1 MIPQKLQF
9 TEEEQETFKIAE
21 ESESFIL
28 SPVWRRLEVFLADH
42 VEEALDSIRG
52 NQSSDPKV
60 ALHFERIWK
69 EREQI
74 RDGIIRFVK
83 SPIKQRKEML
93 EQIEQLKKEGAV
105 YA

>member
-1 MIPQKLQF
+1 MIPQKFQI
-9 TEEEQETFKIAE
+9 TEEEQEIFKIAE
-21 ESESFIL
+21 ESESFIS
-28 SPVWRRLEVFLADH
+28 SPVWKRLEVFLADH
-42 VEEALDSIRG
+42 VEESLDAMRG

-83 SPIKQRKEML
+83 GPIKQRKELL